1 MIPIRDDAP
10 HYATPWVNYF
20 LIALNTLV
28 FLFELTLG
36 PHHLGAFLFSFGL
49 VPANLTAG
57 LHAGAYAAALLP
69 VLTSMFLHAGWLHII
84 FNMWWLWIFGDNVE
98 DWLGHFPYLIF
109 YLLSGLGASL
119 VHIMF
124 NLGSQVPSVG
134 ASGAIAGVMGAYFV
148 LFPSARVL
156 TLIPVFPI
164 LVSFTWL
171 LSPSARVLMLVFFLF
186 ILFIWLVFPSARVL
200 RSIFFFFV
208 WLPAWLILGYWF
220 VLQFLSGAATS
231 IAAGGQGSSGGIAVW
246 AHVGGFLTGVAM
258 IKLFPRRARRYSSTA
273 WQ

>member
-1 MIPIRDDAP
+1 MFPIRDDAP
-10 HYATPWVNYF
+10 HYTTPWVTYF

-28 FLFELTLG
+28 FLFELQLS
-36 PHHLGAFLFSFGL
+36 PHSRNTFFFSFGM
-49 VPANLTAG
+49 VPANVTGA
-57 LHAGAYAAALLP
+57 LHTGAYAAGLLP
-69 VLTSMFLHAGWLHII
+69 ILTSMFMHGGWLHII

-98 DWLGHFPYLIF
+98 DSLGHFRYLLF

-119 VHIMF
+119 VHILF

-156 TLIPVFPI
+156 TLIP
-164 LVSFTWL
+164 
-171 LSPSARVLMLVFFLF
+171 
-186 ILFIWLVFPSARVL
+186 
-200 RSIFFFFV
+200 FFFIYFT

-220 VLQFLSGAATS
+220 VLQFLSGAATAITS
-231 IAAGGQGSSGGIAVW
+231 SQQAATSGGIAFW
-246 AHVGGFLTGVAM
+246 AHVGGFLTGVVM
-258 IKLFPRRARRYSSTA
+258 IKLFPRRAPRYRFTA